1 MRHSYS
7 IWDLILILANE
18 HNGTSNLSGGSLE
31 NSTSITSSPELKA
44 CYSTT
49 CSNILSLAYSP
60 HNTLIATGIASSTS
74 SPTAGISALAT
85 LNSNNMRVNKPV
97 ASMGLS
103 SNSIVN
109 PSNNQAT
116 SAGFTKIFINGTGSN
131 LGKWYRNI
139 IISTKLQHNCQSIYK
154 VYDILFLYHF
164 TQRFGIA

>member
-1 MRHSYS
+1 MIQSYLMS
-7 IWDLILILANE
+7 DRILILANE
-18 HNGTSNLSGGSLE
+18 HNGTANLSGGSLE

-74 SPTAGISALAT
+74 PTAGISALAT
-85 LNSNNMRVNKPV
+85 LNSNNMRVNKPN

-116 SAGFTKIFINGTGSN
+116 SAGFTKIFINGTGNN
-131 LGKWYRNI
+131 LGK
-139 IISTKLQHNCQSIYK
+139 
-154 VYDILFLYHF
+154 
-164 TQRFGIA
+164 